1 MLMITLYTL
10 CNLLRL
16 GEGYLYRNM
25 FGRMSQQEYWRKKF
39 TQTMEMDAV
48 PPQSIEIQEYVNT
61 SKALIG
67 VPEANDAVY
76 VLALTLALK
85 DKDQALNLALK
96 DKDLALKDKELEF
109 ERVLMNKEVGYLK
122 AALESE
128 REVGELKGIIQVRT
142 AEVLMSRAACT
153 SRGIF
158 EYFLKSAASELSIKG
173 TFNAKVTCEKIGKT

>member
-1 MLMITLYTL
+1 
-10 CNLLRL
+10 
-16 GEGYLYRNM
+16 
-25 FGRMSQQEYWRKKF
+25 
-39 TQTMEMDAV
+39 
-48 PPQSIEIQEYVNT
+48 
-61 SKALIG
+61 
-67 VPEANDAVY
+67 
-76 VLALTLALK
+76 
-85 DKDQALNLALK
+85 
-96 DKDLALKDKELEF
+96 
-109 ERVLMNKEVGYLK
+109 MNKEVGYLK